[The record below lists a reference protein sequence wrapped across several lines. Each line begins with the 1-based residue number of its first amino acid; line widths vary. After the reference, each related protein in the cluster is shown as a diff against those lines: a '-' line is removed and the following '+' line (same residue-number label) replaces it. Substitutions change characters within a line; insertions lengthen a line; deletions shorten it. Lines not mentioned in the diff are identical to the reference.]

1 MACAGLVVFEVHRVT
16 KDKTGWWRWLPMT
29 GARWARALSRRA
41 TGVGA
46 IALAAIEGGKKLY
59 EMAEEWD
66 DIIDRITAKT
76 GVMGCRG
83 RRAHAHSRSS
93 SSSSHSQP
101 PPSQ

>member
-1 MACAGLVVFEVHRVT
+1 MMGAALGAGPVAA
-16 KDKTGWWRWLPMT
+16 G
-29 GARWARALSRRA
+29 A